1 MPRVRLFKLFM
12 FLSFSFFVM
21 NPLYAAS
28 PYGSCSSTLSSEA
41 YRDLLELSD
50 PQGLE
55 SIQDARETIK
65 TIAEVFAEAKDR
77 RGIFSAMYL
86 EITDAAVS
94 AIDAGEFND
103 LQLASKLTIRFLQ
116 RYLEALQ
123 ANLLEER
130 FEKENAVWQSYYSL
144 ADDCSVSGL
153 RVLAAAVNA
162 HLSFD
167 LPYAVA
173 EVSAPDNFRED
184 FVKFGDLLIK
194 RKKASTDRLWD
205 LYGID
210 AEDFFDGF
218 FLGKAFDQV
227 FGEGAAS
234 LLGFQVIRLEAWA
247 QSRNLQ
253 NPVLRPLAAAAI
265 KAAWASR
272 ELVLNALN

>member
-55 SIQDARETIK
+55 SIQDVRETIK
-65 TIAEVFAEAKDR
+65 TIAEVFADASDR

-86 EITDAAVS
+86 EITDAAVL
-94 AIDAGEFND
+94 AINAGEFND
-103 LQLASKLTIRFLQ
+103 VQLASKLTIRFLQ

-123 ANLLEER
+123 ANLLKEP
-130 FEKENAVWQSYYSL
+130 FEQENAVWQSYYAL
-144 ADDCSVSGL
+144 ADDCSVSNL
-153 RVLAAAVNA
+153 RVLAVAVNA

-167 LPYAVA
+167 LPYAVS
-173 EVSAPDNFRED
+173 EVSAPDSFRED
-184 FVKFGDLLIK
+184 FIKFGDILIE

-205 LYGID
+205 FYRID
-210 AEDFFDGF
+210 AVDFFDGF

-265 KAAWASR
+265 KGAWASR